1 MIRAVARSENPGGHI
16 VLGGDNVP
24 PLVEIG
30 LTDLPKAGGR
40 GGGGLRPP
48 SPLACNSPDCL
59 YSKIRYSYS
68 LTSILG
74 NLKSKG
80 EALTSNTRKS

>member
-1 MIRAVARSENPGGHI
+1 MIWW
-16 VLGGDNVP
+16 DNLP

-30 LTDLPKAGGR
+30 LTDLPKAGG
-40 GGGGLRPP
+40 GGVETP